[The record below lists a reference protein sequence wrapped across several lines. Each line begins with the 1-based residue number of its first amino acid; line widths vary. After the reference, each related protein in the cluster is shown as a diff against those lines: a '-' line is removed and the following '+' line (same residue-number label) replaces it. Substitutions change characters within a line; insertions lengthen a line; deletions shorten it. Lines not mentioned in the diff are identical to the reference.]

1 MNWLIALAAFAG
13 IMAVFS
19 TVVTVAVEAFHKAL
33 SLRRSGL
40 QEMLRSM
47 HTRVITRL
55 DAGLPADD
63 EKSVRKISSRF
74 ANVMTQSPSFGG
86 QGRWWW
92 PANWGLNISQRRLEH
107 LSKRQL
113 AEQLAQTDFGKRLI
127 RADRVTIQRA
137 LTELAYEFDRIGV
150 AQSTYFKARAK
161 MLSGVFA
168 FAFVAIGNINAIEI
182 YQHLANNEATAGRTI
197 NFVEA
202 VLSEEMRSQPP
213 TAGTEKQAV
222 SEYLDSI
229 EKVQAQTRLP
239 VGRAYFPFCEGLV
252 LPGEPAPR
260 RIDPRCRDTQAKLT
274 LAIPFTD
281 WAVNLPSA
289 VSEAFRSPGN
299 WLIWLLSII
308 ATAGLLGLGAP
319 FWFDVFNKAS
329 SLVGRQVVQAK
340 TAAAAEDAKAC
351 QPSLP
356 AKRGGEDANA
366 PEMTDSFLIAGGQA
380 HRAVCNGDVAPVG
393 LRIGAASRETTGSS
407 QSPPTPGPTGSSGIR
422 RPPGAVK
429 GR

>member
-1 MNWLIALAAFAG
+1 MNWLVALAAFAG

-19 TVVTVAVEAFHKAL
+19 TVVTVAVEAFHKAF

-47 HTRVITRL
+47 HVQAVTRMDGRL
-55 DAGLPADD
+55 ADKD
-63 EKSVRKISSRF
+63 RKALLKASSEF
-74 ANVMTQSPSFGG
+74 ANTMTKSPSFGG
-86 QGRWWW
+86 EGRWWW

-107 LSKRQL
+107 LSKRQF
-113 AEQLAQTDFGKRLI
+113 AEQIAQTDFGKELI

-150 AQSTYFKARAK
+150 AQSAYFKMRAK

-182 YQHLANNEATAGRTI
+182 YQHLAANEATAGRTI
-197 NFVEA
+197 EFVESVMA
-202 VLSEEMRSQPP
+202 EEMRSQPELVM
-213 TAGTEKQAV
+213 TEGEVV

-229 EKVQAQTRLP
+229 EKVKAQTRLP
-239 VGRAYFPFCEGLV
+239 VGRAYYPYCEGL
-252 LPGEPAPR
+252 LIPGETEPR
-260 RIDPRCRDTQAKLT
+260 RLDPKCVGAPSRLT
-274 LAIPFTD
+274 LSIPFTD
-281 WAVNLPSA
+281 QTLIIPSA
-289 VSEAFRSPGN
+289 LSEAARSPGN

-319 FWFDVFNKAS
+319 FWFDMFNKAS
-329 SLVGRQVVQAK
+329 ALLGRQVTQAK
-340 TAAAAEDAKAC
+340 QAAAAEDSKA
-351 QPSLP
+351 SLP
-356 AKRGGEDANA
+356 TLPARRGGEDASA

-380 HRAVCNGDVAPVG
+380 HRAVCNGNVAPVG
-393 LRIGAASRETTGSS
+393 LRIGAASREMTGPASATTPAGAGSAH
-407 QSPPTPGPTGSSGIR
+407 PVR

-429 GR
+429 G